1 MNLILPSK
9 QATDR
14 IRKHQH
20 LVALTLI
27 NGVLLLLVKAVSLLQ
42 KAKSIPRASSL
53 SDPKQ
58 DWACRTP
65 LSIFT

>member
-14 IRKHQH
+14 IRERQH

-27 NGVLLLLVKAVSLLQ
+27 NGVSPLVKAGSVLQ
-42 KAKSIPRASSL
+42 KAKSNPRAPSL
-53 SDPKQ
+53 SDPKTGLGLQ
-58 DWACRTP
+58 DPTEH
-65 LSIFT
+65 L

>member
-27 NGVLLLLVKAVSLLQ
+27 NGVSLLVKAVSLLQ
-42 KAKSIPRASSL
+42 KGKSNLTAPSL
-53 SDPKQ
+53 SDPKTGLGLQ
-58 DWACRTP
+58 DP
-65 LSIFT
+65 PEHL